1 MYPKDKLLFTPGPLT
16 TSRAVKEAMLRDL
29 GSRDG
34 AFIDLVAG
42 IRVKLLDVAGVSKES
57 GFEAVLMQG
66 SGTFVIESVIG
77 STVPRDGKLLVIV
90 NGAYGERMVKIASVL
105 GIETSVLKVPEN
117 RKPDP
122 RDVEAVLL
130 KDASITNVAIVHCET
145 ATGMICP
152 IGQVGQIVKSLNRIY
167 FVDAMSSFGAVPISM
182 DEAGIDFLVSS
193 ANKCIEGV
201 PGFAFALVRR
211 DALVATEGSA
221 RSLSLDLLGQWKGLE
236 RDGQFRFTP
245 PTHALLAFDQALDD
259 LVGEGGVS
267 GRGAR
272 YQRNCEVLVHGMQ
285 ALGFKPYLNR
295 EDQGYIITSFL
306 YPSNAGFDFG
316 EFYHRLSDK
325 GMLIYLGKVSD
336 ADCFRIGSI
345 GHLMEQDM
353 RDLLAVVK
361 EVLEEMGLVDRL
373 RAGARR

>member
-267 GRGAR
+267 GRGHDIKGTAR
-272 YQRNCEVLVHGMQ
+272 CSFMECRRWVS
-285 ALGFKPYLNR
+285 NR
-295 EDQGYIITSFL
+295 I
-306 YPSNAGFDFG
+306 
-316 EFYHRLSDK
+316 
-325 GMLIYLGKVSD
+325 
-336 ADCFRIGSI
+336 
-345 GHLMEQDM
+345 
-353 RDLLAVVK
+353 
-361 EVLEEMGLVDRL
+361 
-373 RAGARR
+373 